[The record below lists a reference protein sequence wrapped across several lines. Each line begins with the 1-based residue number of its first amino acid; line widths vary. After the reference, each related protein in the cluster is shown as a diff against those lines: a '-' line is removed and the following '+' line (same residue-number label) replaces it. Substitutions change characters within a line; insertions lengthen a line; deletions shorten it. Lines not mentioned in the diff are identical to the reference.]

1 MSNCNFLSIETSL
14 NRIYLII
21 VKNKQTFF
29 IEKKNVL
36 SVEVSLNLLIK
47 KIMVNAKINFSD
59 LDFVLVSLGPGSFT
73 GIRIG
78 ISAAKAIGT
87 VTGKKII
94 GFSNFETILF
104 SALKKNPKLFNLD
117 LIVLIQANKNTF
129 YSQRIHCQKQYKS
142 KMKVIDLL
150 TLTKSSKNETFKV
163 GSFLNQYNIKNFTEC
178 QPDVEGLLKMINNLE
193 YFSKNNEQKA
203 ITPIYIKEH
212 YASK

>member
-104 SALKKNPKLFNLD
+104 SALKKNPKFFNLD
-117 LIVLIQANKNTF
+117 LMVLIQANKNTF
-129 YSQRIHCQKQYKS
+129 YSQIIHCGKQYKS
-142 KMKVIDLL
+142 KMKVIDLS
-150 TLTKSSKNETFKV
+150 TLTKSSKNETLKV
-163 GSFLNQYNIKNFTEC
+163 GSFFNQYNIKNFTEC
-178 QPDVEGLLKMINNLE
+178 QPNEKGLLKMINNLE
-193 YFSKNNEQKA
+193 YFSNNNEQKV